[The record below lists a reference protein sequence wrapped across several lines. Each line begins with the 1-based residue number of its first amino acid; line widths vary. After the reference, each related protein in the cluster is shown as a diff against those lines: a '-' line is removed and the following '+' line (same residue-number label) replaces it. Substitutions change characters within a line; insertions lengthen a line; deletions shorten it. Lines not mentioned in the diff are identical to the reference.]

1 LLRESIA
8 IATPAVMLG
17 VSWINIGTAQ
27 PASLSIEAAAV
38 AYDSRT
44 GEPVVSFRLTAAAR
58 RIFAE
63 ITRKNV
69 GRRLAF
75 LVGGRVVTTSV
86 IREPIDGGSGQL
98 SGGFTADQAKSL
110 AARLSSGQSQ
120 VNVELAD

>member
-1 LLRESIA
+1 
-8 IATPAVMLG
+8 
-17 VSWINIGTAQ
+17 VSWIDIGTAQ
-27 PASLSIEAAAV
+27 PASLSIETAAL

-44 GEPVVSFRLTAAAR
+44 SEPVVSFTLTAAAR
-58 RIFAE
+58 QIFAE

-75 LVGGRVVTTSV
+75 LVDGRVVTTSV
-86 IREPIDGGSGQL
+86 IREPIDGGSSQL
-98 SGGFTADQAKSL
+98 AGGFTADQAKSL

>member
-1 LLRESIA
+1 MLRESIA
-8 IATPAVMLG
+8 IATTAVMLG
-17 VSWINIGTAQ
+17 VSWINIGAAQ

-44 GEPVVSFRLTAAAR
+44 SEPVVSFKLTAAAR
-58 RIFAE
+58 QIFAE

-75 LVGGRVVTTSV
+75 LVDGRVVMTSV

-120 VNVELAD
+120 VHVELAD